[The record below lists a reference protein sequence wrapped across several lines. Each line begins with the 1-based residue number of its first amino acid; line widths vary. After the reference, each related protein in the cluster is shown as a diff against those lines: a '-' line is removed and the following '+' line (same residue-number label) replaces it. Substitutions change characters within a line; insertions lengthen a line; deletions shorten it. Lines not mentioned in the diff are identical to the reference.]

1 MRWVRSKLL
10 PPKRDTCTM
19 NFKRAALS
27 ATTLSLL
34 SAAAFAGPAAA
45 ADHTVV
51 PGDTISSIAS
61 AAGQS
66 TASILAANGLSAG
79 SLIHPGDI
87 IRTDSAA
94 AAAPAANS
102 SAKTSHTVESGDT
115 MSAIAAMYGV
125 GLAELLD
132 ANGMDA
138 FTVIHPGWT
147 IKIAGSAPAA
157 AQAAPAQAAE
167 SFQAPT
173 GDIPSIVA
181 RTASSMG
188 VDPALALAFA
198 EQESGFNPAAVSSA
212 GAMGTMQ
219 VMPANAGW
227 ASDLAGRPLD
237 LAATGDNIV
246 AGVAII
252 RHLVSATGNLDTA
265 IASYY
270 QGQYGVQAHGM
281 YPDTV
286 RYVEQVKA
294 RMLNFS

>member
-1 MRWVRSKLL
+1 
-10 PPKRDTCTM
+10 M

-45 ADHTVV
+45 ADHKVI
-51 PGDTISSIAS
+51 PGDTISSIAA

-66 TASILAANGLSAG
+66 TASVLAANGLNAG

-87 IRTDSAA
+87 IHTDGAAADSAK
-94 AAAPAANS
+94 S
-102 SAKTSHTVESGDT
+102 THTVEAGDT
-115 MSAIAAMYGV
+115 MSAIASAYGV
-125 GLAELLD
+125 GLAELLN

-138 FTVIHPGWT
+138 NTVIHPGWT
-147 IKIAGSAPAA
+147 IQISAPAPGA
-157 AQAAPAQAAE
+157 PVQAAPAPVQTAAPATA
-167 SFQAPT
+167 FQAPA
-173 GDIPSIVA
+173 GDIRGLVA
-181 RTASSMG
+181 QTAASMG
-188 VDPALALAFA
+188 VDPSLALAIA
-198 EQESGFNPAAVSSA
+198 EQESGFNPSAVSGA

-237 LAATGDNIV
+237 LASHGDNV
-246 AGVAII
+246 TAGVAII
-252 RHLVSATGNLDTA
+252 RQLIAATGDTDTA

-281 YPDTV
+281 YPETV
-286 RYVEQVKA
+286 KYVAQVRA
-294 RMLNFS
+294 RMANFG

>member
-1 MRWVRSKLL
+1 
-10 PPKRDTCTM
+10 M

-51 PGDTISSIAS
+51 PGDTISAIAA

-66 TASILAANGLSAG
+66 TASVLSANGLSVH
-79 SLIHPGDI
+79 SLIYPGDI
-87 IRTDSAA
+87 IRTDGAAPA
-94 AAAPAANS
+94 AAAPATAS
-102 SAKTSHTVESGDT
+102 TSTGTGTHTVESGDT
-115 MSAIAAMYGV
+115 MSGIAAAYGV
-125 GLAELLD
+125 GLAELLN

-138 FTVIHPGWT
+138 STIIHPGWT
-147 IKIAGSAPAA
+147 IKITASAQAPAALQAAPAPAAVQAAPAA
-157 AQAAPAQAAE
+157 AA
-167 SFQAPT
+167 FQAPA
-173 GDIPSIVA
+173 GNVQGLVA
-181 RTASSMG
+181 QTAASMG
-188 VDPALALAFA
+188 VDPALALAIA
-198 EQESGFNPAAVSSA
+198 EQESGFNSAAVSPA

-227 ASDLAGRPLD
+227 ASDLTGRPLD
-237 LAATGDNIV
+237 LAAPGDNIA

-252 RHLVSATGNLDTA
+252 RHLVGATGDVDTA

-281 YPDTV
+281 YPETV
-286 RYVEQVKA
+286 NYVAQVRA
-294 RMLNFS
+294 RMANFS

>member
-1 MRWVRSKLL
+1 
-10 PPKRDTCTM
+10 M

-51 PGDTISSIAS
+51 PGDTISAIAS

-66 TASILAANGLSAG
+66 TASVLAANGLSAH
-79 SLIHPGDI
+79 SMIFPGDI
-87 IRTDSAA
+87 IHTDGAA
-94 AAAPAANS
+94 PSAPAASN
-102 SAKTSHTVESGDT
+102 SAKSTHTVESGDT
-115 MSAIAAMYGV
+115 MSAIAAAYGV
-125 GLAELLD
+125 SLAELLN
-132 ANGMDA
+132 ANGMDVT
-138 FTVIHPGWT
+138 TVIHPGWIIQIT
-147 IKIAGSAPAA
+147 GSAPATPV
-157 AQAAPAQAAE
+157 QAAPAHAEAAAPAAA
-167 SFQAPT
+167 FQAPA
-173 GDIPSIVA
+173 GDVQGLVA
-181 RTASSMG
+181 QTAASMG
-188 VDPALALAFA
+188 VDPSLALAIA
-198 EQESGFNPAAVSSA
+198 EQESGFNPSAVSGA

-237 LAATGDNIV
+237 LAAPGDNIT

-252 RHLVSATGNLDTA
+252 RQLIAATGDIDTA

-281 YPDTV
+281 YPETV
-286 RYVEQVKA
+286 NYVAQVRA
-294 RMLNFS
+294 RMANFS